1 MMSSPLKTHSG
12 RPQRFLIFSLFI
24 FGFLGHLQAQHN
36 SLDLIKTRVYNSII
50 ADYSDH
56 SVKDKETHFD
66 DGAIDTILSEFDG
79 EKWPYIHYD
88 DVSREG
94 FDNGIHLN
102 NLVKMAVAYKVGSS
116 KYFKDKVMLGKII
129 DGLRFWCDSD
139 FIGENWWN
147 NQIGTPRSMVD
158 LMLLVGDEI
167 PQNLI
172 VQAQVMINRAD
183 INKGGSRP
191 GGDRI
196 KVSSI
201 AAKNQLFLN
210 NKKQFDLIIDIIE
223 NEIKFVDWIGS
234 EFGYTYSKS
243 NRGGFDEFS
252 KANGRGLQYDYSFH
266 HRTDGVNN
274 TLSYGLSWAQAFVEW
289 AHYVRGTDYSFSAEK
304 SKILVDYYLDGVC
317 KTSVFGIKPDYGAK
331 NRSISRPGSTKAFDN
346 HIPEKI
352 IAITDYRQEEMKAI
366 IRLRSGKGVE
376 ETTSHA
382 TFYWNSEHFTY
393 QRPTFYTSVRLYSSR
408 NMNMESPYNS
418 EGLLNHHRG
427 DGANHLYTRGNEY
440 DDISPV
446 LDYQKI
452 TGTTT
457 VQKEKLP
464 HYNEIKKLGL
474 TDFVGAVTDGRYG
487 AVGFDFK
494 SIHDPLVA
502 RKAWFFFDDQYVC
515 MGSGISSK
523 SENEVNTTLNQ
534 CLLKG
539 AVTVSSKGK
548 RQAIEPGAQIYRDLD
563 WIYHDKIAYFLP
575 TPIDV
580 SIQNNTSKGS
590 WWNISKQ
597 IDSPKEIIGKEVFKA
612 WINHGQS
619 PDNATYQYIVWPN
632 IRLDDVEEAKL
643 NALETLSNTPYL
655 QAVRH
660 TDLHLLQAV
669 FYKAGAL
676 TVGEDLKIQVSAPCI
691 IMVQTNQKGEIV
703 KITASDPN
711 RELSALVLTVSKK
724 FKASG
729 AQFKTFWNSEQN
741 RSEILISLPQGNFAG
756 QSVVIQ

>member
-1 MMSSPLKTHSG
+1 MISPLKT
-12 RPQRFLIFSLFI
+12 IFVFRQHLLLSSLFV
-24 FGFLGHLQAQHN
+24 FYFLGNLNAQQN
-36 SLDLIKTRVYNSII
+36 SLDIIKSRVYNSII
-50 ADYSDH
+50 DVYSAH
-56 SVKDKETHFD
+56 SGNDKEINFD
-66 DGAIDTILSEFDG
+66 DVAIDQILSDFDG
-79 EKWPYIHYD
+79 QKWPYIHYD

-94 FDNGIHLN
+94 FDNGTHLK
-102 NLVKMAVAYKVGSS
+102 NLVKMAVAYKVSSS
-116 KYFKDKVMLGKII
+116 KYFNDKVLLGKII
-129 DGLRFWCDSD
+129 EGLRFWCDRD

-147 NQIGTPRSMVD
+147 NQIGTPRSMIE
-158 LMLLVGDEI
+158 LMLIVGEKM
-167 PQNLI
+167 PQKLI
-172 VQAQVMINRAD
+172 TQSQVMIRRAD

-210 NKKQFDLIIDIIE
+210 NKDQFDLIIDIIE

-243 NRGGFDEFS
+243 NQGGFDEFS

-289 AHYVRGTDYSFSAEK
+289 AHHTRGTNYSFSDEK

-346 HIPEKI
+346 NIPEKI
-352 IAITDYRQEEMKAI
+352 IALTDYREEEMKAI
-366 IRLRSGKGVE
+366 ISLRSGKSVE
-376 ETTSHA
+376 NLTSHS
-382 TFYWNSEHFTY
+382 TFYWNSEHFTF
-393 QRPTFYTSVRLYSSR
+393 QRPKFYTSVRLYSSR

-427 DGANHLYTRGNEY
+427 DGANHIYTRGDEY

-464 HYNEIKKLGL
+464 HPNQIKKLGL
-474 TDFVGAVTDGRYG
+474 TDFVGAATDGRYG

-523 SENEVNTTLNQ
+523 SKNEVNTTLNQ
-534 CLLKG
+534 CLLNG

-548 RQAIEPGAQIYRDLD
+548 RQEIMSGAQVYEDLD
-563 WIYHDKIAYFLP
+563 WIYHDGIAYFLP
-575 TPIDV
+575 SPIDV
-580 SIQNNTSKGS
+580 SIQNNISRGS
-590 WWNISKQ
+590 WWKISKQ
-597 IDSPKEIIGKEVFKA
+597 IDSSKEIIGKEVFKA
-612 WINHGQS
+612 WINHGNT
-619 PDNATYQYIVWPN
+619 PDNASYEYIVWPN
-632 IRLDDVEEAKL
+632 IRLGEMEEEKI
-643 NALETLSNTPYL
+643 NTLEIISNTPYL
-655 QAVRH
+655 QAVRN
-660 TDLHLLQAV
+660 TKVQLLQAV
-669 FYKAGAL
+669 FYKAGEL
-676 TVGEDLKIQVSAPCI
+676 IVGADLKIKASAPCI
-691 IMVQTNQKGEIV
+691 LMLQSDQKGEIV

-711 RELSALVLTVSKK
+711 RELSALVLKVSKK
-724 FKASG
+724 IEASG
-729 AQFKTFWNSEQN
+729 EHFKTFWNTEDNS
-741 RSEILISLPQGNFAG
+741 SEIIIDLPQGNFAG